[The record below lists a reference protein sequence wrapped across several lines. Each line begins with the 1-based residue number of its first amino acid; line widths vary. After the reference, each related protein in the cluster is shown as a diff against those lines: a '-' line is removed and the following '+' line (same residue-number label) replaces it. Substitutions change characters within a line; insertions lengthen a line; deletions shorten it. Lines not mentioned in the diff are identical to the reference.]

1 MKLTTIRWFAV
12 AAVLIGG
19 VVAQDAARDRGGRG
33 DGKGKGGRGGGAG
46 VEPAVVPEYR
56 FNTWLCR
63 PGADSITV
71 SVLAWEAMRVSIA
84 YGQEGG
90 ALSSRTEAVDLTP
103 GEPRNVVL
111 ANLQSDSAY
120 AYQLS
125 LRAAGSAVEEKD
137 VVRRFHTQRAPGS
150 RFSFVMQADSHLDTN
165 TDVRV
170 YRQTLAN
177 MLAARPDFMV
187 DLGDTTMVDKFG
199 RLFMK
204 AELQY
209 LAQRYHLGSIAH
221 STPIFLAL
229 GNHDGEKAER
239 LDGSPNSMPLW
250 SLARRKKFFPNPEPG
265 GIYSGNATPLAG
277 AGLLQNYY
285 AWEWGDAQFI
295 VLDPFWATKR
305 DSSGDDNWNRTLGEA
320 QYRWLTRTLESSR
333 AKYRFV
339 FLHHLIGGLGHDVRG
354 GVVNVP
360 YLEWGGKNADGTEG
374 FARNR
379 PGWPLPIHQ
388 LFVKHGVSVV
398 FHGHDHLYVREEADG
413 IVYQEVPQ
421 PGHPNGH
428 TRSAAEYRYN
438 GVARPASGHVRV
450 TVSPESALVEY
461 VFTTVPNVTGS
472 REPNASVQHS
482 YTIAP
487 RGPRQ

>member
-1 MKLTTIRWFAV
+1 MKSMLIRWL
-12 AAVLIGG
+12 AALMALSLATL
-19 VVAQDAARDRGGRG
+19 AQDASRERGAPRDK
-33 DGKGKGGRGGGAG
+33 KGKGGGGAG
-46 VEPAVVPEYR
+46 VEPAVIPEYS

-63 PGADSITV
+63 PGADSVTV
-71 SVLAWEAMRVSIA
+71 SVIAWEAMDVSIA
-84 YGQEGG
+84 YGEEAG
-90 ALSSRTEAVDLTP
+90 ALTQRSAKVSLLP
-103 GEPRNVVL
+103 GEPRNLELVGL
-111 ANLQSDSAY
+111 RPNTAY

-125 LRAAGSAVEEKD
+125 LRTAGGDEQRDE
-137 VVRRFHTQRAPGS
+137 VRRFHTQRAPGAT
-150 RFSFVMQADSHLDTN
+150 FSFVLQADSHLDTN
-165 TDVRV
+165 TNVRV
-170 YRQTLAN
+170 YRQTLDN
-177 MLAARPDFMV
+177 MLAARPDFMI

-209 LAQRYHLGSIAH
+209 LAQRYHIGLIAH

-265 GIYSGNATPLAG
+265 GIYTGNATPLAG

-305 DSSGDDNWNRTLGEA
+305 DSAGDANWNRTLGEA
-320 QYRWLTRTLESSR
+320 QYRWLTRTLEGSR

-360 YLEWGGKNADGTEG
+360 YLEWGGKNSDGTEG
-374 FARNR
+374 FARHR

-388 LFVKHGVSVV
+388 LFVKHGVSAV
-398 FHGHDHLYVREEADG
+398 FHGHDHLYVQEEADG

-421 PGHPNGH
+421 PGHANGH
-428 TRSAAEYRYN
+428 IRSAAEYGYK

-450 TVSPESALVEY
+450 TVGPTVAKVEY

-487 RGPRQ
+487 REVRP

>member
-1 MKLTTIRWFAV
+1 MTTRFVRLLSVWLALAIG
-12 AAVLIGG
+12 AA
-19 VVAQDAARDRGGRG
+19 AQDAPRERGNARDP
-33 DGKGKGGRGGGAG
+33 KGKGGRGGGGAG
-46 VEPAVVPEYR
+46 VEPAVVPAYR

-63 PGADSITV
+63 PGADRASV
-71 SVLAWEAMRVSIA
+71 SVLAWEPMEVSIA
-84 YGQEGG
+84 FGPAGN
-90 ALSSRTEAVDLTP
+90 ALDRRTAPVALVP
-103 GEPRNVVL
+103 GEPRILVL
-111 ANLQSDSAY
+111 DGLKPDAEYS
-120 AYQLS
+120 YQVA
-125 LRAAGSAVEEKD
+125 LRTAAGGAEVD
-137 VVRRFHTQRAPGS
+137 AVRRFHTQRAPGS
-150 RFSFVMQADSHLDTN
+150 TFSFVMQADSHLDTN

-177 MLAARPDFMV
+177 MLAGRPDFMI

-209 LAQRYHLGSIAH
+209 LAQRYHIGQIAH

-239 LDGSPNSMPLW
+239 LDGNPNSMPLW

-265 GIYSGNATPLAG
+265 GIYTGNDTPLPG
-277 AGLLQNYY
+277 AGLLENYY

-295 VLDPFWATKR
+295 VLDPFWATTR
-305 DSSGDDNWNRTLGEA
+305 DSAGDGNWNRSLGEA
-320 QYRWLTRTLESSR
+320 QYRWLTRTLEGSR

-354 GVVNVP
+354 GIVNVP

-374 FARNR
+374 FTRHR

-388 LFVKHGVSVV
+388 LLVKHGVSAV

-428 TRSAAEYRYN
+428 IRSAAEYGYT
-438 GVARPASGHVRV
+438 GEARPASGHVRV
-450 TVSPESALVEY
+450 TVGPESATVEY
-461 VFTTVPNVTGS
+461 IFTTVPNVTGS
-472 REPNASVQHS
+472 RDPNGSVSHR

-487 RGPRQ
+487 RR